1 MRRSVKYGL
10 SGAVIAG
17 VVVAT
22 AAFAADSGTPVTL
35 VVDGKT
41 EHLTTTASTVQG
53 AIKGAGYSIQ
63 AHDLVAPAANTA
75 VKSGEEIVFKRG
87 RLLRLM
93 VDGVEKDVWTTA
105 PTVQAAL
112 LALGYSQADFV
123 SVSRSTRLPLTA
135 TSLTLRAPKSVKVV
149 HDGKTA
155 DVITTAATVSQ
166 VLTELNI
173 QLGAHDTV
181 APLATATVLPDMT
194 VVVHR
199 IAFKQDTVTQSI
211 PYAVIKHS
219 DPNVTAGQVSVTTAG
234 AEGSQRVTYDD
245 TYTDGKL
252 SHRVVVS
259 KVVLSSPRTE
269 VETVGTQ
276 QPTYTAV
283 SSNGLNWSAVANCES
298 GGDWSINTGNGF
310 YGGLQFDY
318 GTWLAYGGGAYAP
331 RADLASESQQIA
343 VASRLYAA
351 RGSSPWPVCGR
362 YL

>member
-1 MRRSVKYGL
+1 
-10 SGAVIAG
+10 
-17 VVVAT
+17 
-22 AAFAADSGTPVTL
+22 

-41 EHLTTTASTVQG
+41 QHISTTASSVSG
-53 AIKGAGYSIQ
+53 ALKDAGYSIT
-63 AHDLVAPAANTA
+63 AHDIVAPAANSKVT
-75 VKSGEEIVFKRG
+75 SGEEIVFKRG
-87 RLLRLM
+87 RLLRLS

-105 PTVQAAL
+105 PTVDQAL

-135 TSLTLRAPKSVKVV
+135 TSLTLRAPKTVKVV

-155 DVITTAATVSQ
+155 AVTTTAGTVGQ
-166 VLTELNI
+166 VLTELGI
-173 QLGAHDTV
+173 TLGLHDGTTPV
-181 APLATATVLPDMT
+181 ATAAVTPNMT

-199 IAFKQDTVTQSI
+199 VVIKRETFTESV
-211 PYAVIKHS
+211 PFAVIKHS
-219 DPNVTAGQVSVTTAG
+219 DPNMYSGQVNVTTAG
-234 AEGSQRVTYDD
+234 MRGSQRSTYDD

-252 SHRVVVS
+252 SHRVVITRTA
-259 KVVLSSPRTE
+259 LSAPKTQ
-269 VETVGTQ
+269 VETVGTKP
-276 QPTYTAV
+276 QPVPA
-283 SSNGLNWSAVANCES
+283 SNGLNWQGVANCES
-298 GGDWSINTGNGF
+298 GGNWHINTGNGF

-331 RADLASESQQIA
+331 RADLASEAQQIA